1 MKFLR
6 RTDPYAFA
14 VTMVGIKM
22 GDRLLQLGCGDGKLL
37 AALALKVGL
46 TGRACGVDTSDEGV
60 ERARAAAAQE
70 GALVELQRAP
80 YAMLPFDAAAFD
92 LIVLHDMLRGLAPQP
107 RVMAIGESARVLRPS
122 GRCLV
127 VDRAERG
134 GLGALIGGPR
144 PDPTYQ
150 PAELLRTGGFR
161 AVRLLADREGF
172 SFVEGLKTGVA

>member
-22 GDRLLQLGCGDGKLL
+22 GDRLLQLGCGDGRLL

-46 TGRACGVDTSDEGV
+46 TGRACGIDTSDDGV
-60 ERARAAAAQE
+60 ERARVAAEQE

-80 YAMLPFDAAAFD
+80 YNMLPFEAGSFD
-92 LIVLHDMLRGLAPQP
+92 LVVLHDMLRGQPPQV
-107 RVMAIGESARVLRPS
+107 RVMAVADSARVLRPS
-122 GRCLV
+122 GRCLI

-134 GLGALIGGPR
+134 GLGALISGPR
-144 PDPTYQ
+144 PDPAYQ
-150 PAELLRTGGFR
+150 PSELLRTGGFR
-161 AVRLLADREGF
+161 AVRILAEREGF
-172 SFVEGLKTGVA
+172 SFVEGVKAGVA